1 MSIKP
6 EQKATPR
13 AEPGLFEAT
22 RWSVVLRARDKS
34 EAALGTLCENYR
46 QPLLT
51 WLRIWGY
58 SQHDAEDLVQ
68 GYFAH
73 LLSRDF
79 LANVSREKGLFRTF
93 LLRCFK
99 NYIRDQVDRNKA
111 AKRGKGAGLE
121 SLDETTED
129 GQKIHDPAANQTS
142 PDQDYDRAWAQAILD
157 NALKRLERE
166 CARSGHTALCQE
178 LQPVMFADET
188 ASPYAEIATRLG
200 MTTGAVTTAAHR
212 IRSRLK
218 GLLREEV
225 LQTVT
230 SDGDLQNELKYLIQL
245 FSRESMG

>member
-1 MSIKP
+1 MSSDSGG
-6 EQKATPR
+6 QKAAR

-22 RWSVVLRARDKS
+22 HWSVVLRARDKS
-34 EAALGTLCENYR
+34 EAALETLCEKYR
-46 QPLLT
+46 RPLLV
-51 WLRIWGY
+51 WAQKEQPCMSRE
-58 SQHDAEDLVQ
+58 DVEDLVQ

-79 LANVSREKGLFRTF
+79 LANVTKEKGLFRTF

-99 NYIRDQVDRNKA
+99 NYIRDQIGRNKA
-111 AKRGKGAGLE
+111 AKRGKGAVLE

-129 GQKIHDPAANQTS
+129 GQKVHDPAANLSS

-157 NALKRLERE
+157 NALKRLEQE
-166 CARSGHTALCQE
+166 CARSGHIALCRE

-230 SDGDLQNELKYLIQL
+230 NDEDWQGELKYLIQL
-245 FSRESMG
+245 FAR